1 MDSVISRIPPNDVQ
15 AEQAVLGA
23 MLVDKD
29 AVLTVIEI
37 LKPEDFYRS
46 EHAEIYSAIIDLYE
60 KSKPVDLLTVKDQ
73 LSIRGK
79 YDVVS
84 GFEYLVSLTNPIYSV
99 ANVENYARIV
109 EEKSVLRRLIKA
121 SSEITSTSYEA
132 SEEVNSIMELAE
144 KKIFDVAQKKSTK
157 SYKLIKD
164 VLVDT
169 FDNLEKLAA
178 GGNEIVGTPSGFTDL
193 DSKTLLLVV

>member
-121 SSEITSTSYEA
+121 
-132 SEEVNSIMELAE
+132 
-144 KKIFDVAQKKSTK
+144 
-157 SYKLIKD
+157 
-164 VLVDT
+164 
-169 FDNLEKLAA
+169 
-178 GGNEIVGTPSGFTDL
+178 
-193 DSKTLLLVV
+193 